1 MSGKDNLKPI
11 KTVDEAREKG
21 RRGGIKSGKAR
32 REKKLMS
39 EIYAE
44 FLAKEHDIVDATG
57 KKKKLIGHELV
68 NRVMNKVISRAD
80 SASVGLLK
88 EIREGTEGRNVHH
101 DGGIK
106 IIFEDD
112 DK

>member
-1 MSGKDNLKPI
+1 MSGKDNLDPVRDTATAK
-11 KTVDEAREKG
+11 ARGKQ
-21 RRGGIKSGKAR
+21 GGIKSGIAK

-39 EIYAE
+39 EIYAD

-57 KKKKLIGHELV
+57 EKKKLMGHELV